1 MKLKWGL
8 SFLFFIIGLSF
19 LTYSCY
25 QNRVYDWDLPGYLGS
40 IYSWDFPD
48 NPQKVHEL
56 TYSSM
61 KSEAPVKSYNDIVGL
76 NLPNKV
82 FEKNSSAFSEQIPY
96 YKIKVGFN
104 AAVYVFY
111 KCGFSAP
118 TSVLLVNIIAYF
130 VSGILLFFFL
140 KYIFRDNYFIAPILS
155 LFVMGIPAMRGMAEN
170 PTPDMFLLVFMM
182 LFLISVL
189 QKRSVLLQFV
199 LLLSCV
205 LIRPDYILFAL
216 TFLFVRFIYEYL
228 KKSKKINYYLVVQG
242 FLLVTIYIF
251 ILKMYH
257 YPGWKDVFYDS
268 FISRRVVISAE
279 KADFT
284 FKQYWDILIF
294 KLINFKR
301 ITLISSVLVFLIFYF
316 SKGLWMRTLA
326 VLFFVNIYIKFIF
339 FPDGGTLRFFLGFVI
354 LLFMVLLYV
363 LSKKYDGFKLRKIA

>member
-1 MKLKWGL
+1 MQLKWGL

-25 QNRVYDWDLPGYLGS
+25 QNRVYDWDMPGYLGS
-40 IYSWDFPD
+40 IHSWDFPD
-48 NPQKVHEL
+48 NPEKVHEL

-61 KSEAPVKSYNDIVGL
+61 KSEAPPKSYSDIVGL

-82 FEKNSSAFSEQIPY
+82 FEKNYSAFSEQIPY

-104 AAVYVFY
+104 AAIYVLY
-111 KCGFSAP
+111 KCGFSGP

-130 VSGILLFFFL
+130 ISGIILFFFL
-140 KYIFRDNYFIAPILS
+140 KYLFPDNYFIAPILS
-155 LFVMGIPAMRGMAEN
+155 LFVMWIPAMRGMAEN

-182 LFLISVL
+182 LFVISVL
-189 QKRSVLLQFV
+189 QKRSSFIQF
-199 LLLSCV
+199 LFLLSCV

-216 TFLFVRFIYEYL
+216 SFLVVRFIYEYF
-228 KKSKKINYYLVVQG
+228 KESKKINYYLVLQG
-242 FLLVTIYIF
+242 FILVSMYVF
-251 ILKMYH
+251 ILKIYH

-301 ITLISSVLVFLIFYF
+301 ITLISSVLICLIFYF
-316 SKGLWMRTLA
+316 SKEVWMRILA
-326 VLFFVNIYIKFIF
+326 VLFFVNIYIKFVF
-339 FPDGGTLRFFLGFVI
+339 FPDGGTLRFFLGFVV
-354 LLFMVLLYV
+354 LLFMILLYV
-363 LSKKYDGFKLRKIA
+363 LSKQYDGFKLRKIA